1 MRVIVFSGKE
11 YPAQEQ
17 LVEIVRLTA
26 CFHKTEILHTLSGFF
41 AALTHCAD
49 REAVAV
55 ALLAGPEE
63 LEALLPLREISMDI
77 PLILVLPDSRPG
89 TISLGHR
96 LRPRFLGFLQNDFS
110 EVTAVLAEVLKRNRR
125 DGETGMVFSTY

>member
-1 MRVIVFSGKE
+1 M
-11 YPAQEQ
+11 
-17 LVEIVRLTA
+17 EIVRLTA
-26 CFHKTEILHTLSGFF
+26 CFHKTEILHTLGGFF
-41 AALTHCAD
+41 DALTHSAD

-55 ALLAGPEE
+55 ALLASSEE

-77 PLILVLPDSRPG
+77 PLILVLPDSRPE

-110 EVTAVLAEVLKRNRR
+110 EVTAVLAEVLKRSRR
-125 DGETGMVFSTY
+125 DGEI